1 MNNIEKIRDLD
12 EEIFEEFKIYSNK
25 VLFSKF
31 STRFPSTAQL
41 SNSFTISTNFI
52 KNSIFDCSETD
63 DFFGVKILFRSLIE
77 HYLRFSFIWFNWMK
91 TKSDYDAKR
100 YLDFT
105 HAREVLDTIKADIDS
120 YKLSNPDFKIDNW
133 NELLSQIPSCKN
145 LSKKEIEE
153 ETLKYTYKNII
164 KLLKE
169 IDEGKKDTTPF
180 GSLIKEYSKL
190 SSFVHGGSNC
200 HDELLKFH
208 DEEERQQEYNRIC
221 SLTFQMAGTVKLF
234 SLLMLVQ
241 TDRHDFENSYL
252 NIDRI
257 IKKV

>member
-1 MNNIEKIRDLD
+1 MNNIEQIRDLD
-12 EEIFEEFKIYSNK
+12 DEIFEEFKIYSNK
-25 VLFSKF
+25 VLSSKF
-31 STRFPSTAQL
+31 CSSFPSTVQL
-41 SNSFTISTNFI
+41 SNSFTISTDFI

-77 HYLRFSFIWFNWMK
+77 HYLRFSFIWFIWMK
-91 TKSDYDAKR
+91 TKSDYEAKR

-105 HAREVLDTIKADIDS
+105 HAREVLDTIKAEIDS

-133 NELLSQIPSCKN
+133 NQLLSQIPSCKN

-169 IDEGKKDTTPF
+169 IDQGKKDTTLF

-200 HDELLKFH
+200 HDELLTF
-208 DEEERQQEYNRIC
+208 DNEEERQQEYTRIC
-221 SLTFQMAGTVKLF
+221 SLSFQLAGTVKLF
-234 SLLMLVQ
+234 SLLMFVQ
-241 TDRHDFENSYL
+241 TDREDFENSYL
-252 NIDRI
+252 SIDQI